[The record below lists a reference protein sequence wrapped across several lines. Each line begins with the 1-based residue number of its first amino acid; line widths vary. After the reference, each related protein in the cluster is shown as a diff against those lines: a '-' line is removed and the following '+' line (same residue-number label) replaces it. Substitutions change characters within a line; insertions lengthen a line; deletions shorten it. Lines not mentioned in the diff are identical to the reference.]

1 MSRNDDRSRAQ
12 STGGQILLSEEE
24 KKFFGDNNNFIDY
37 FIEIGVKP
45 DIFSNNK
52 ITPNSNLHDINSIL
66 VPEIISKFPYFD
78 KKSMGIDT
86 SIIDFVFPHGFK
98 AEIKTTKPEPY
109 FYSLILDNQFYSSVY
124 SYKFIAC
131 LLIFESLNLYKKLY
145 DQYSNDD
152 SKTNNSYVPQD
163 TFKNIYVPKCLCFA
177 SVHPCIN
184 KFELILK
191 SIYSNVQMNK
201 ALFLDKII
209 EKIVSSIPK
218 IPRGLKKVSLKF
230 SDKTIID
237 LTQRKMNELISVD
250 VNLKD
255 LFSSFKIDK
264 IVEIFKFLLF
274 ETKTVFFGSKLNEVT
289 NIIMSFLIL
298 LKPFTYQ
305 YQILSVL
312 PKEYYFLLETDSPWI
327 FGINEV
333 YFDSFFKDNKLN
345 IESTQILIFDIDKG
359 ELYMKY
365 QGGNLKL
372 KDFPVIPKHLRE
384 KLDKRTEEYKKNKKK
399 EITNEGYQEIFYR
412 FMINLLKDYPKFL
425 KKEYNGESKKI
436 TDMIDR
442 DSYLNMQSN
451 SDKEFFSKIFRSQMF
466 EELITKRMRPKDPR
480 DKIQALFFEEK
491 LNVKYAQK
499 KLIRGNKFLEQ
510 NTLLPSKKYD
520 YSEPKLVIDLSEPG
534 ICSVLEDNT
543 INFFH
548 KPNVIKEECLPRG
561 FSVNV
566 KLKGQ
571 IMFEYSIFPALLSE
585 KLFKYNCKNYEPPS
599 NDYNKKME
607 EINKI
612 IINNC
617 FINFDDIKK
626 IYNDFLNDI
635 YISYLIIFLLT
646 FWYTDKKERE
656 YRFLNMVQIL
666 EKIETHNSEVI
677 ELLFTTLVDLQ
688 EEDFAFTLHT
698 KYLNLH
704 LNPTSKTFSIVSKIL
719 KKKQSIY
726 TESRHERKKSNC
738 SSFHFGNRS
747 MIIDIP
753 RGNDLDKQKFRT
765 RTIKLSDIDDDILG
779 EQIEFDS
786 YGQCLDCK
794 GFVNIEKI
802 CKELNTK
809 EIDKEDNRFKCNS
822 KCYNWCLQKINIRI
836 GTELYNKTITN
847 NNSSSFNQG
856 IILWNPCILKKKLL
870 DIAKLYNKRKFDVEN
885 FRINYPDEFWN
896 AIWYFQSKGI
906 DITFMLPYIKPN
918 NIQIIN
924 NSNKINKYIEFIFLD
939 EKNKRNIESHQTNYI
954 KNPNTNVEL
963 VKTSIK
969 KFNKDSLFIQHAFKI
984 SIINIIGMIVYKTPD
999 EFNENIGFNE
1009 KILLVAPSENH
1020 ANNDENKKEKMGK
1033 SNLSFYNLITAEF
1046 DLNNSIS
1053 TAIIE
1058 NNEEYNDLMDGN
1070 INCDEYINNKKDKD
1084 NKNHKVHFQNDQ
1096 LFEMMKKDDADY
1108 NILADYKEVDGSY
1121 DSED

>member
-1 MSRNDDRSRAQ
+1 MSRYDDRSRAQ
-12 STGGQILLSEEE
+12 STGREILLSEEE

-66 VPEIISKFPYFD
+66 VPEIISKFPNFD

-86 SIIDFVFPHGFK
+86 SIIEFVFPHGFK

-124 SYKFIAC
+124 SYKYIAC

-145 DQYSNDD
+145 DEYSNAD
-152 SKTNNSYVPQD
+152 SKRNNSYVPQD

-201 ALFLDKII
+201 SLFLDKII
-209 EKIVSSIPK
+209 EKIVCSIPK

-237 LTQRKMNELISVD
+237 LTQRKMNELVSVD
-250 VNLKD
+250 INLKD
-255 LFSSFKIDK
+255 LFSKFKIDK

-274 ETKTVFFGSKLNEVT
+274 ETKTIFFGKKLNEVT

-312 PKEYYFLLETDSPWI
+312 PKEYYFLLETDNPWI
-327 FGINEV
+327 FGINEA

-345 IESTQILIFDIDKG
+345 IEDIQTLIVDIDKS
-359 ELYMKY
+359 EFYIKF
-365 QGGNLKL
+365 QGGNLRL
-372 KDFPVIPKHLRE
+372 KDLTTIPKHLKE

-412 FMINLLKDYPKFL
+412 FMVNLLKDYPKFL
-425 KKEYNGESKKI
+425 KKDYNGESKKI
-436 TDMIDR
+436 TDMIDKE
-442 DSYLNMQSN
+442 SYLNMQSN
-451 SDKEFFSKIFRSQMF
+451 SDKEFFNRILKSQMF
-466 EELITKRMRPKDPR
+466 EELITKRMRPKDQR

-499 KLIRGNKFLEQ
+499 KLIRGNKYLEQ
-510 NTLLPSKKYD
+510 NILLPSKNYD
-520 YSEPKLVIDLSEPG
+520 YSDPKLIIDLSEPG
-534 ICSVLEDNT
+534 IYSVLDNNT

-548 KPNVIKEECLPRG
+548 KDNVVKEECLPRG
-561 FSVNV
+561 FSIND

-571 IMFEYSIFPALLSE
+571 IMFQYSIFPALLSE

-607 EINKI
+607 EINKM
-612 IINNC
+612 IINKC
-617 FINFDDIKK
+617 FINFDDKKK
-626 IYNDFLNDI
+626 IYNEYLNDI

-656 YRFLNMVQIL
+656 YRFSNMVQIL

-726 TESRHERKKSNC
+726 RESRHERNKSSC
-738 SSFHFGNRS
+738 SSFHIGSRS
-747 MIIDIP
+747 MMDMPRSNDI
-753 RGNDLDKQKFRT
+753 DKQNFRT

-786 YGQCLDCK
+786 YGQCIDCNNI
-794 GFVNIEKI
+794 VNIEKI
-802 CKELNTK
+802 CKELSTK

-836 GTELYNKTITN
+836 GTELYNKTISN
-847 NNSSSFNQG
+847 DNSSSFNQG
-856 IILWNPCILKKKLL
+856 VILWNPCILKQKLL
-870 DIAKLYNKRKFDVEN
+870 DLAKLYNKRKFDVEN

-906 DITFMLPYIKPN
+906 DITFMLPYLKPN
-918 NIQIIN
+918 KIQIIDKCP
-924 NSNKINKYIEFIFLD
+924 KINKYIDFIFLD
-939 EKNKRNIESHQTNYI
+939 EKNKRKMESLQNNRI
-954 KNPNTNVEL
+954 KSPNTNVEF
-963 VKTSIK
+963 VETSIK

-984 SIINIIGMIVYKTPD
+984 SIINIIGMIVYKTPN

-1009 KILLVAPSENH
+1009 KILLATPSKNH
-1020 ANNDENKKEKMGK
+1020 TNNDENKKEKIGK

-1046 DLNNSIS
+1046 DLNNSIN

-1070 INCDEYINNKKDKD
+1070 INCDEYINNKKDKG

-1096 LFEMMKKDDADY
+1096 LFEMMKDDDVDY
-1108 NILADYKEVDGSY
+1108 NILEQYQEVDGSY
-1121 DSED
+1121 YS